1 MRVIHLSPLAG
12 EKILILLL
20 FVLLQYLTI
29 YLAQTR
35 QQMSLE
41 NESKKGSRKVVV
53 DKNSNSE
60 KSNRITYFKCNQ
72 YNQLSQFDEK

>member
-1 MRVIHLSPLAG
+1 MRVIHLSPLVG

-20 FVLLQYLTI
+20 FILLQHLT

-41 NESKKGSRKVVV
+41 NESKKESRKVVV
-53 DKNSNSE
+53 DKNSE
-60 KSNRITYFKCNQ
+60 TLRKVTG
-72 YNQLSQFDEK
+72 

>member
-1 MRVIHLSPLAG
+1 MRVIHLSPLVG

-20 FVLLQYLTI
+20 FVLLQHLTL

-41 NESKKGSRKVVV
+41 NESKKESRKVVV
-53 DKNSNSE
+53 DKNSE
-60 KSNRITYFKCNQ
+60 TLRKVTG
-72 YNQLSQFDEK
+72 